1 MLSPLDSKNCCTMKY
16 KIINEGDSMQEW
28 LVRENVELKIVDPKD
43 AESLYEQIE
52 KTRPQLAKFMP
63 WGESTKSVAGERAFL
78 EYCQDRMAAKKLWNA
93 SIWINGHP
101 VGMIDLHN
109 IDLENKHAEV
119 GYWLG
124 GEFQGNG
131 VMTDC
136 LKKLLEIGFD
146 ELGLHKIKLMAE
158 EVNLASNEVAKKV
171 GFQLEG
177 TLKDEIFSAGKY
189 HDASLYGLV
198 K

>member
-1 MLSPLDSKNCCTMKY
+1 MEEWTVRPNVKLRLVDSN
-16 KIINEGDSMQEW
+16 
-28 LVRENVELKIVDPKD
+28 D
-43 AESLYEQIE
+43 AESLYDQIE

-63 WGESTKSVAGERAFL
+63 WGDSTKSVEAERAFL
-78 EYCQDRMAAKKLWNA
+78 TYCQGRMEENKLWNA
-93 SIWINGHP
+93 SIVIAGKA

-109 IDLENKHAEV
+109 IDSDDQHAEV

-124 GEFQGNG
+124 GEYQGNG

-146 ELGLHKIKLMAE
+146 ELNLHKIKLLAE
-158 EVNLASNEVAKKV
+158 QVNQASNAVAQKV
-171 GFQLEG
+171 GFILEG
-177 TLKDEIFSAGKY
+177 QLKDEIYSNGKF
-189 HDASLYGLV
+189 HDANLYAIV